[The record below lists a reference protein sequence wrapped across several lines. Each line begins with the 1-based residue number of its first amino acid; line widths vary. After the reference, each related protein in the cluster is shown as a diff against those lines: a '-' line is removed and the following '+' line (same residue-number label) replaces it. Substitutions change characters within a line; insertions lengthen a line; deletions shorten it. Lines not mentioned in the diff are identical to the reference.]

1 MKVPP
6 SRKWNAWLDLMPV
19 GSPTLR
25 VAGEVETPASNHV
38 PKLTEA
44 SPQGFNPKILILDL
58 DIVDT
63 GGTGTPAFGYRDA
76 SFEKRAER
84 DQYTHVEIRFHGSS
98 VVLLEVSEV
107 H

>member
-19 GSPTLR
+19 GSPALR
-25 VAGEVETPASNHV
+25 VAGQVETPASNHV

-44 SPQGFNPKILILDL
+44 EPQGFNPKFLILEL

-63 GGTGTPAFGYRDA
+63 GDNGTQAFGYRDA
-76 SFEKRAER
+76 SFEKPAER
-84 DQYTHVEIRFHGSS
+84 DQYTHVEVRFHGSS
-98 VVLLEVSEV
+98 VVLLEVSEA